1 MRGGARP
8 GAGRPKGS
16 ANKMSQKARE
26 EAAEAGM
33 LPHEFLA
40 AIARGEMIGDHE
52 PTFEERMDAAKAAAP
67 FFAPKLAST
76 QVTASITRSHEDM
89 LDELD
94 SEADEILIGRAH

>member
-1 MRGGARP
+1 MAQGMKTGGRQKGTPNRKNAETIAR
-8 GAGRPKGS
+8 AT
-16 ANKMSQKARE
+16 
-26 EAAEAGM
+26 EAGM